1 MSSTIKNVAIVG
13 AAGALGSVILDKLI
27 ASGRFNIKVVR
38 RSGSK
43 PSLPAGI
50 EIAEVDFTA
59 LDSLKSALAGQ
70 DAVVSAVGNEGIESQ
85 ILLADAAASIG
96 VKRFIPSEFGSNLEN
111 PRARQLVVYAPKVKV
126 QDHIIKTSKTTD
138 MTYTFVFNNVFLD
151 WGLQHDFVLS
161 TSNSKP
167 ILINGGD
174 LLFSATTLSSI
185 GDAVVGILSHPVETK
200 NRAVRIHDL
209 VTSQN
214 QLLALAKQAA
224 PGRLW
229 EPMIV
234 SLDDMV
240 AKADE
245 MLAKGILDMQTFAP
259 YLSRAALDPNYGG
272 NFEQTDN
279 ELLGIKGKTEQDV
292 IQIFKKHLS

>member
-1 MSSTIKNVAIVG
+1 MSSTIKNVAIIG

-27 ASGRFNIKVVR
+27 ASGQFNVKVLR

-43 PSLPAGI
+43 SIVTAGI
-50 EIAEVDFTA
+50 DIAEVDFTS

-85 ILLADAAASIG
+85 ILLADAAASVG
-96 VKRFIPSEFGSNLEN
+96 VKRFIPSEFGSNVEN
-111 PRARQLVVYAPKVKV
+111 PRTRQLVVYAPKVKV
-126 QDHIIKTSKTTD
+126 QDHIIEISKTTD
-138 MTYTFVFNNVFLD
+138 MTYTFVLNNVFLD

-167 ILINGGD
+167 ILIDGGD

-185 GDAVVGILSHPVETK
+185 GDAVVGILSHPDETK

-224 PGRLW
+224 PGRVW
-229 EPMIV
+229 EPVTV

-245 MLAKGILDMQTFAP
+245 RLAKGILDMQTFAP

-272 NFEQTDN
+272 KFEQTDN
-279 ELLGIKGKTEQDV
+279 ELLGVKGKTEQDV
-292 IQIFKKHLS
+292 IEIFKKHLS